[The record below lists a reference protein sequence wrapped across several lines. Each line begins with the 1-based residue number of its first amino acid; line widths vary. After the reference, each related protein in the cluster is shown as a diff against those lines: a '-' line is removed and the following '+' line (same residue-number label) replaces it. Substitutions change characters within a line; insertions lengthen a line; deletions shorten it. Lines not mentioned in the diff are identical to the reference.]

1 KDDVEK
7 AGLVKFDFLGL
18 RTLTILAE
26 AVGFARS
33 VEGAAV
39 DLELLPLDDKATYDQ
54 VFKNAN
60 TKAVFQFESGGMQDM
75 LKQAKPDRLE
85 DLIALNALYRPGP
98 MDLIPSF
105 IARKHGRERVTYPHP
120 SMEKVMAETYG
131 IMVYQEQVMQ
141 TAQVV
146 ARYSLGGAD
155 LLRRAMGKK
164 KKEEMDQQRAVFV
177 SGAAGNEIAE
187 GLANEIFDTMEK
199 FAGYG
204 FNKSHAA
211 AYSLVAYHTAWLKCH
226 HPAAFMAA
234 TLSSEMANTDKVQ
247 FFFNDAKENGLV
259 FLPPDINAGGI
270 RFQPVDAQTIRYGL
284 GAIKGTGES
293 ALTAILKAREGGP
306 FKDLFDF
313 CARVD
318 KRVVNRRV
326 IEALIRAGA
335 FDALDAH
342 RARLLASVGIALEAA
357 EQAERNAKQ
366 SGLFDMGGG
375 DAPAAQYVEAPPWS
389 EREQLLQEKQ
399 ALGFFLS
406 GHPFNAYRQELSRFV
421 KRGLDRLQPQKDLQL
436 LAGVVLSTRT
446 QMTRRGKMA
455 IVMLDDATAQVEV
468 TVFNELWEAERSKI
482 KEDELLLIE
491 GKVQD
496 DAYSGGLRVTADKD
510 ETLVVL
516 RGRLGFVRFDD
527 AGAVVQSL
535 VLGPGEAALGVDIPA

>member
-1 KDDVEK
+1 M
-7 AGLVKFDFLGL
+7 
-18 RTLTILAE
+18 
-26 AVGFARS
+26 S
-33 VEGAAV
+33 
-39 DLELLPLDDKATYDQ
+39 
-54 VFKNAN
+54 
-60 TKAVFQFESGGMQDM
+60 
-75 LKQAKPDRLE
+75 
-85 DLIALNALYRPGP
+85 
-98 MDLIPSF
+98 
-105 IARKHGRERVTYPHP
+105 
-120 SMEKVMAETYG
+120 ETYG

-146 ARYSLGGAD
+146 AQYSLGGAD

-177 SGAAGNEIAE
+177 AGAAGNGIAA

-226 HPAAFMAA
+226 HPAAFVAA

-247 FFFNDAKENGLV
+247 FFFADAKDNGLA
-259 FLPPDINAGGI
+259 FLPPDINHGGI
-270 RFQPVDAQTIRYGL
+270 RFQPVDAKTIRYGL

-293 ALTAILKAREGGP
+293 ALSAILKARADGP
-306 FKDLFDF
+306 FTDLFDF

-335 FDALDAH
+335 FDALDDH

-357 EQAERNAKQ
+357 EQAERNALQ
-366 SGLFDMGGG
+366 GGLFDMGGHE
-375 DAPAAQYVEAPPWS
+375 AQTIQYVDVPRWN

-406 GHPFNAYRQELSRFV
+406 GHPFNAYRAELARFV
-421 KRGLDRLQPQKDLQL
+421 KRGLDRLEPQKDLQL
-436 LAGVVLSTRT
+436 LAGVVLSMRT

-455 IVMLDDATAQVEV
+455 IVMLDDATAQREV
-468 TVFNELWEAERSKI
+468 TVFNELWDAERAKI

-496 DAYSGGLRVTADKD
+496 DAYSGGLRVTAERLYTLGEARSRFARALRLSLNGGSRA
-510 ETLVVL
+510 ETAERLKAVL
-516 RGRLGFVRFDD
+516 APYRNGACPVRLAYRNDNAEAELTLPESWRVRLDD
-527 AGAVVQSL
+527 SL
-535 VLGPGEAALGVDIPA
+535 LAALGEWLTGDNVKVLYGN